1 MQGLDGNYLKMQ
13 GDSTVRMQVGLQA
26 EVQAQQLR
34 AQAASDEALRRLHE
48 EVEVLN
54 RSQGQEEGPLGI
66 GPRDAGTSKQPF
78 GSRGD
83 SGSEHS
89 KDVDG
94 ESPPT
99 PGLGER
105 LDVRI

>member
-13 GDSTVRMQVGLQA
+13 GDSTARMQVGLQA

-48 EVEVLN
+48 EVVDLN
-54 RSQGQEEGPLGI
+54 RFQGQEEGPLEV
-66 GPRDAGTSKQPF
+66 GPRDGGTSKQPF
-78 GSRGD
+78 GTRGD
-83 SGSEHS
+83 SGTGDS
-89 KDVDG
+89 KANDD
-94 ESPPT
+94 ERPPI

-105 LDVRI
+105 FDVRI